1 MPHPC
6 VHQYLSKYV
15 DIGWRCCPWQGP
27 VEGVGGYVGILPVN
41 SSFVIGKKM
50 HQFLVLR
57 GKFMQIFCCSC
68 CNWWCRIFR
77 WGAVYHICL
86 VLKLCGKAAYDVFNK
101 CFFSVASF
109 LKGKLSRLCE
119 FLMGFAKNCFEHN
132 VHLLDGRKTIPGLD
146 RLSEISCLLKNGI
159 GLGDCLMV

>member
-1 MPHPC
+1 MHWTMR
-6 VHQYLSKYV
+6 LSLTRSGGRSRGSV
-15 DIGWRCCPWQGP
+15 
-27 VEGVGGYVGILPVN
+27 GVLTSKFSIFGGNNL
-41 SSFVIGKKM
+41 
-50 HQFLVLR
+50 HQFLILSENLLYN
-57 GKFMQIFCCSC
+57 FCSSYCI
-68 CNWWCRIFR
+68 WWCRIIG
-77 WGAVYHICL
+77 WGAVHHIFL
-86 VLKLCGKAAYDVFNK
+86 VLKFCGKAAYDVFNK